1 MSAPP
6 RTHRIRARRRAA
18 LRRRREEGGVTA
30 ETIVILV
37 LIAIAA
43 ITAWADYYEA
53 IRTDADEEYTTFGH
67 PPE

>member
-1 MSAPP
+1 MLYVLSAS
-6 RTHRIRARRRAA
+6 
-18 LRRRREEGGVTA
+18 LMCCC
-30 ETIVILV
+30 
-37 LIAIAA
+37 AIAA